1 MIEVKDLTKRYGSL
15 VALRGI
21 SFSVPRGQ
29 VVGFLGPNG
38 AGKTTTMKILTGYLA
53 PTSGT
58 ATVAGVDVTSDPLP
72 ALRRTGYLPTENP
85 LYDEFRVVESLRF
98 AAEMH
103 GLRGAER
110 DKAVDESISAVGLD
124 DRRRQTCGTLSHGYR
139 QRVGLAQAL
148 LHRPE
153 VLILDEPT
161 SGLDPNQQQEIRSLI
176 RDLGR
181 ERTVIL
187 STHILPEVEAV
198 CDRALII
205 HQGSI
210 VADGRVEDI
219 RAGRRQAVVLVVRA
233 APDAA
238 RAAFAGL
245 EGFDAVETAPVEGA
259 GEHTRVRL
267 VGGADRGACERAAA
281 RAVAR
286 GLALSA
292 LVAEVATLEQVFAD
306 LTSSDGSAQAGQE
319 VARA

>member
-1 MIEVKDLTKRYGSL
+1 MIEVTDLTKRYGSL
-15 VALRGI
+15 LALRGI

-53 PTSGT
+53 PTSGS

-72 ALRRTGYLPTENP
+72 ALRRIGYLPTENP
-85 LYDEFRVVESLRF
+85 LYDELRVQETLRF

-103 GLRGAER
+103 GLRGAARE
-110 DKAVDESISAVGLD
+110 DAVDRSLKAVGLE

-148 LHRPE
+148 LHEPE

-161 SGLDPNQQQEIRSLI
+161 SGLDPNQQQEMRALI

-181 ERTVIL
+181 ERTVVL

-205 HQGSI
+205 HRGAL
-210 VADGRVEDI
+210 VADGSVTEI
-219 RAGRRQAVVLVVRA
+219 RAGRRASVAMTVRGTPA
-233 APDAA
+233 AA

-245 EGFDAVETAPVEGA
+245 EGFDEVEALPLEGA
-259 GEHTRVRL
+259 PDHVRVRL
-267 VGGADRGACERAAA
+267 HGAADRDACERAAA

-286 GLALSA
+286 GLAISSLA
-292 LVAEVATLEQVFAD
+292 PDVASLEQVFAD
-306 LTSSDGSAQAGQE
+306 LTSSDESPAE

>member
-1 MIEVKDLTKRYGSL
+1 MIEVTDLTKRYGSL
-15 VALRGI
+15 LALRGI

-53 PTSGT
+53 PTSGS

-72 ALRRTGYLPTENP
+72 ALRRIGYLPTENP
-85 LYDEFRVVESLRF
+85 LYDELRVQETLRF

-103 GLRGAER
+103 GLRGAAR
-110 DKAVDESISAVGLD
+110 DVAVDRSLKAVGLE

-148 LHRPE
+148 LHEPE

-161 SGLDPNQQQEIRSLI
+161 SGLDPNQQQEMRALI

-181 ERTVIL
+181 ERTVVL

-205 HQGSI
+205 HRGAL
-210 VADGRVEDI
+210 VADGSVAEI
-219 RAGRRQAVVLVVRA
+219 RAGRRASVAMTVRGTA
-233 APDAA
+233 AAA

-245 EGFDAVETAPVEGA
+245 EGFDEVEALPLEGA
-259 GEHTRVRL
+259 PDHVRVRL
-267 VGGADRGACERAAA
+267 HGAADRDACERAAA
-281 RAVAR
+281 RAAAR
-286 GLALSA
+286 GLAISSLA
-292 LVAEVATLEQVFAD
+292 PDVASLEQVFAD
-306 LTSSDGSAQAGQE
+306 LTSSDESPAE
-319 VARA
+319 VTRA